1 MIGVSMFLRGMLL
14 VGACLMF
21 LASGLQTSAHAA
33 TTPDKSI
40 YGYWKSLDKD
50 TGKTQ
55 SIFRIWEDKGKI
67 VGKII
72 KTFPKPN
79 GEKAQ
84 AICTE
89 CTGNQKGKPVVGLI
103 FLWGLAPDEENPR
116 KWVDG
121 KVLNPED
128 GKVYNAELEL
138 AQDAK
143 TLTIYGYIKMLV
155 KLGGSNTWQRPTAEE
170 LQGISGS

>member
-1 MIGVSMFLRGMLL
+1 LALGSALSVSADG
-14 VGACLMF
+14 
-21 LASGLQTSAHAA
+21 TPAA
-33 TTPDKSI
+33 DKNI

-55 SIFRIWEDKGKI
+55 SIFRIWEDKGKL
-67 VGKII
+67 VGKVV

-79 GEKAQ
+79 GDKPQ
-84 AICTE
+84 DKCTE
-89 CTGNQKGKPVVGLI
+89 CSGNQKDKPVVGLI
-103 FLWGLAPDEENPR
+103 FLWGLGLDQENPR
-116 KWVDG
+116 KWVEG

-138 AQDAK
+138 SDDAK
-143 TLTIYGYIKMLV
+143 KLTIYGYIKMLV

-170 LQGISGS
+170 LQGITGA

>member
-1 MIGVSMFLRGMLL
+1 MKSVCAGLLVLGAVLGVS
-14 VGACLMF
+14 
-21 LASGLQTSAHAA
+21 SAQA
-33 TTPDKSI
+33 TGTGDKNV

-67 VGKII
+67 VGKVI

-84 AICTE
+84 EICTE
-89 CTGNQKGKPVVGLI
+89 CPGAQKGKPVVGLI
-103 FLWGLAPDEENPR
+103 FLWGLELDKENSR

-128 GKVYNAELEL
+128 GKTYNAELEL

-155 KLGGSNTWQRPTAEE
+155 KLGGSNVWQRPTPEE
-170 LQGISGS
+170 LKGVTGT